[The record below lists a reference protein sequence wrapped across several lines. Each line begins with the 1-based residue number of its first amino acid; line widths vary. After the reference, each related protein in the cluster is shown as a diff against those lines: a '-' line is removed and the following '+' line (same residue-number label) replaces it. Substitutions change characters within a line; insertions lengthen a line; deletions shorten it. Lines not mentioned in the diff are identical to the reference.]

1 MKNLRTIY
9 LFAVSVLAG
18 AVSLSCTTELEPLN
32 PTSPKDTDG
41 ITMLRAL
48 VDIDGWENKEPGTR
62 LTIEK
67 EDGWSF
73 ARSAFGP
80 GDTVGVMARTG
91 NMNLMSTDGKG
102 GPLINIPMYFT
113 NQEYP
118 VNPNDPN
125 SKTETKQT
133 LENDT
138 VMIRPTSMNNLG
150 VMMYYPY
157 DPNMGSLANY
167 PNWKEYPTNIGNAN
181 MVWDK
186 DGCPPLPGMEVR
198 TLGPDGL
205 PRCRDILFM
214 ITASADYISKGILS
228 GTFYHLFNEIVVV
241 RGEGFRDPKQKITHD
256 DGTVE
261 YVKNEDIYVVL
272 NTPISHIRP
281 VSRTDHVYWTFQ
293 LYYQDGYTFNGKLMD
308 REEAS
313 RWKAWKGS
321 NWPYD
326 EKDPTSGN
334 EAWYVMFPNI
344 YYTTSSSATAFS
356 HQNAA
361 RPTVTEILIYDDN
374 GYLQHVSSFDLKAD
388 DSTVASTKTPYPF
401 RRYAI
406 QIDMTELGPTVRPVS
421 IKNWDTEG
429 DDKDL
434 TEVRSAGIDSQEEY
448 EVWARAYNTY
458 IANERSEQYAEPL
471 REFGDMVDGGEM
483 WNFYISPFSFTR
495 DVPVITDLQ
504 DQLIG
509 NNNFF
514 NISFDNLQLTH
525 PLFQKISRNGGI
537 TNINFNN
544 PYLSLDSE
552 SPVGILAGT
561 IESADGANPGVV
573 FQNCNIFNGTVI
585 NTGPGAVGMLAGSCA
600 FGNVSDCSFT
610 GFLMGF
616 STASGTFKGLLGTT
630 PDNEPAID
638 NAKFNDI
645 IFSNN

>member
-1 MKNLRTIY
+1 MKNLQTIY
-9 LFAVSVLAG
+9 LFAVSVLMGMAIM
-18 AVSLSCTTELEPLN
+18 SCTTDREPLN
-32 PTSPKDTDG
+32 PSELKDTDG

-138 VMIRPTSMNNLG
+138 VMIRPASMNNLG

-157 DPNMGSLANY
+157 DPGMGSLANY
-167 PNWKEYPTNIGNAN
+167 PNWKEYPTNIANAN

-198 TLGPDGL
+198 TVGPDGE

-241 RGEGFRDPKQKITHD
+241 RGEGFKNPVQKITHD
-256 DGTVE
+256 DGSVE
-261 YVKNEDIYVVL
+261 YVKNEDIYVIL

-293 LYYQDGYTFNGKLMD
+293 LYYKDGYEFNGKPMD

-326 EKDPTSGN
+326 EKDPTSGD

-344 YYTTSSSATAFS
+344 YYTTSSSAAAFS
-356 HQNAA
+356 HQNAS
-361 RPTVTEILIYDDN
+361 RPTVTEIQIYDDN

-388 DSTVASTKTPYPF
+388 DTTAASTKTPYPF

-421 IKNWDTEG
+421 IENWDSEG
-429 DDKDL
+429 KDKDL
-434 TEVRSAGIDSQEEY
+434 TEIRKAGINDEQDY
-448 EVWARAYNTY
+448 NDWAAAYNTY
-458 IANERSEQYAEPL
+458 ILNGRSPQYAEPL
-471 REFGDMVDGGEM
+471 KRFGDMIDGGER
-483 WNFYISPFSFTR
+483 WNFYIAPFTFTQE
-495 DVPVITDLQ
+495 VPVVTDLQ

-514 NISFDNLQLTH
+514 NIEFKNLQLTH
-525 PLFQKISRNGGI
+525 PLFTKISRNGGI
-537 TNINFNN
+537 TNIDFVS
-544 PYLSLDSE
+544 PYLMLNTSD
-552 SPVGILAGT
+552 PVGIITGE
-561 IESADGANPGVV
+561 ISSAVGAVPGVV
-573 FQNCNIFNGTVI
+573 FENCNISNATVI
-585 NTGPGAVGMLAGSCA
+585 NEGVGAVGVMAGK
-600 FGNVSDCSFT
+600 CSYGKINNCEFS
-610 GFLMGF
+610 GFLMG
-616 STASGTFKGLLGTT
+616 TKNTSGEFKGLFGEEPTNA
-630 PDNEPAID
+630 PDV
-638 NAKFNDI
+638 NASNYNNI
-645 IFSNN
+645 I